1 MSGHNAQQCNNLNL
15 KVTINSSLIVYN
27 QTCIKL
33 SCGPFCIISE
43 MVNVVNESINDN
55 FMLKKM
61 GLLSV
66 TEITLLVNG
75 KDLLM
80 KAFFQFVVGQ

>member
-1 MSGHNAQQCNNLNL
+1 
-15 KVTINSSLIVYN
+15 
-27 QTCIKL
+27 
-33 SCGPFCIISE
+33 

-80 KAFFQFVVGQ
+80 KAFFQFVVGQW